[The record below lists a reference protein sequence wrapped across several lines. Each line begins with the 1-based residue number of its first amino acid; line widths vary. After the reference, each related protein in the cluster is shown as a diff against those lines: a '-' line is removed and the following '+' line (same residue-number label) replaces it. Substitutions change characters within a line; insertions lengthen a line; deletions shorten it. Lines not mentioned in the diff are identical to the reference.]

1 MTNYNE
7 FEKGFSGLFDTKLV
21 DLLPDDSVDTRC
33 LSYAVKMALQQ
44 LQKYSESIVIH
55 YNVENMPEELLDYLA
70 AEKSLPFYDGTYDIA
85 LKRRLVQ
92 DGLSWYFKA
101 GTKEGVESLIQTIFG
116 SGTIKEWFEF
126 DDEEQVK
133 GTFDVNIRGEHITP
147 DAVESFNK
155 VLKNAKNV
163 SRHLRNV
170 SEDHDILL
178 QTKVHSSLVI
188 PDKIIIQ

>member
-1 MTNYNE
+1 M
-7 FEKGFSGLFDTKLV
+7 
-21 DLLPDDSVDTRC
+21 
-33 LSYAVKMALQQ
+33 
-44 LQKYSESIVIH
+44 
-55 YNVENMPEELLDYLA
+55 
-70 AEKSLPFYDGTYDIA
+70 
-85 LKRRLVQ
+85 
-92 DGLSWYFKA
+92 
-101 GTKEGVESLIQTIFG
+101 
-116 SGTIKEWFEF
+116 
-126 DDEEQVK
+126 
-133 GTFDVNIRGEHITP
+133 NIRGEHITP

>member
-33 LSYAVKMALQQ
+33 LSYAVKMALQL

-101 GTKEGVESLIQTIFG
+101 VTKE
-116 SGTIKEWFEF
+116 
-126 DDEEQVK
+126 
-133 GTFDVNIRGEHITP
+133 
-147 DAVESFNK
+147 
-155 VLKNAKNV
+155 
-163 SRHLRNV
+163 
-170 SEDHDILL
+170 
-178 QTKVHSSLVI
+178 
-188 PDKIIIQ
+188 